1 MTTISVIVPY
11 KDEERFIEQC
21 ITSLRSQSLPRERYE
36 IIMIDNASKDRSPDI
51 VKKYP
56 DIISL
61 REYRKGPY
69 VCRNAGIAQ
78 AKGAIIA
85 FTDADCVVAHDWLE
99 KINTAITSGT
109 DIVLGSRAFPKNASL
124 ALQCIAAYENERMAY
139 VYQSNVRHY
148 YYAYTNNMGCRASL
162 LKEYGRFDLVYG
174 TAGDTAF
181 LHKVMTALPS
191 IRLKYDE
198 TITVCHEEMD
208 SLMVWFKKCRDYGY
222 HNSCVS
228 TVYSYH
234 ALTLKQKLSILAR
247 TIKKQH
253 SVMARSLLILVLMLG
268 DIAYRQG
275 LLYRWLFCLRKNI
288 AGKQALC
295 HEL

>member
-11 KDEERFIEQC
+11 KDEERFIEHC
-21 ITSLRSQSLPRERYE
+21 IISLRSQSLPRERYE

-78 AKGAIIA
+78 AKGDIIA

-99 KINTAITSGT
+99 KINAAITSGT
-109 DIVLGSRAFPKNASL
+109 DIVLGSRTFPNHASL
-124 ALQCIAAYENERMAY
+124 ALQSIADYENERMTY
-139 VYQSNVRHY
+139 VYQLGIRHY
-148 YYAYTNNMGCRASL
+148 CYAYTNNMGCRASL
-162 LKEYGRFDLVYG
+162 FNEYGHFDLVYG

-191 IRLKYDE
+191 VCIKYDE

-208 SLMVWFKKCRDYGY
+208 SLMVWLKKCRDYGY
-222 HNSCVS
+222 YNSFVAA
-228 TVYSYH
+228 VYSYH
-234 ALTLKQKLSILAR
+234 ALTFKQKLSILDR
-247 TIKKQH
+247 TIKKQR
-253 SVMARSLLILVLMLG
+253 SIIARSLLILVLMLG
-268 DIAYRQG
+268 DAAYHQG
-275 LLYRWLFCLRKNI
+275 LLYRWLFCLRRNI
-288 AGKQALC
+288 SEKQALC
-295 HEL
+295 HER